1 MNIISKLLLGVG
13 SREEIKVTPYKILK
27 IAIMLG
33 LAFFGVIAILLFF
46 ASKLIVF

>member
-33 LAFFGVIAILLFF
+33 LAFFSAIALLLII
-46 ASKLIVF
+46 ASKLI